1 MIFVYFHQSLFEKVR
16 RKFTKTEMNALS
28 GGTYD
33 SKKKY
38 RFLVFQM
45 TFKDILLQG
54 EIMEEQEMQLKEL
67 YDSLNEEDKRDRE
80 ELEYLRD
87 QQRKINLLLDNLGV
101 PRRGEDSMLSISER
115 VEIALKRRAA

>member
-1 MIFVYFHQSLFEKVR
+1 
-16 RKFTKTEMNALS
+16 
-28 GGTYD
+28 
-33 SKKKY
+33 
-38 RFLVFQM
+38 
-45 TFKDILLQG
+45 
-54 EIMEEQEMQLKEL
+54 MEEQEMQLKEL

-101 PRRGEDSMLSISER
+101 PRRGKDSMMSISER